1 MSRIA
6 KQPIPVPKG
15 VDCQLAQQ
23 SFSVKGKQGELK
35 HTIHDLVSVIQEADQ
50 IKVNVKENSQQAW
63 AIAGTT
69 RALLNNLIKG
79 VEQGFEKKLLLVG
92 VGFRAEV
99 KGRKLHLALGFSHP
113 VEMDIPSTIQIN
125 TPSQTE
131 IIITGVDKQLVGQ
144 IAANIRNMRPPEP
157 YKGKGIRYSDEKI
170 ELKETKK

>member
-6 KQPIPVPKG
+6 KQPITVPKG
-15 VDCQLAQQ
+15 VVCQLAQQ

-35 HTIHDLVSVIQEADQ
+35 HTIHNLVNVTQDENI
-50 IKVNVKENSQQAW
+50 IKVTVNEDSQQAW

-79 VEQGFEKKLLLVG
+79 VDHGFEKKLLLVG
-92 VGFRAEV
+92 VGFRAEM
-99 KGRKLHLALGFSHP
+99 KGHKLVLNVGFSHI
-113 VEMDIPSTIQIN
+113 VEMTIPASIHIN

-131 IIITGVDKQLVGQ
+131 IIITGSDKQLVGQ
-144 IAANIRNMRPPEP
+144 IAANIRNVRPPEP